1 MSINNKPKCAI
12 CETRLDLKKKSHYMS
27 VFKTGLID
35 ILNKYK
41 SNSSI
46 VSDLDHLSA
55 RNALCELSVLISNKL
70 SFLRSRLELLYNL

>member
-41 SNSSI
+41 SNS
-46 VSDLDHLSA
+46 V
-55 RNALCELSVLISNKL
+55 
-70 SFLRSRLELLYNL
+70 RSGSLVCQKCIMRAKRFDK